1 MTIFD
6 IAILILL
13 GGLGVLG
20 FGRGFVQE
28 ALSLFAFAGA
38 TFAVGYLHDDVA
50 LYVAPY
56 VTGVGAASLL
66 SYALIFAIT
75 YLLLRFI
82 AGRIG
87 KGVRDSALGPIDR
100 VLGMGFGMVK
110 GLIIAT
116 LAFLLINLVYQF
128 VYATRETPE
137 WITSAR
143 TYPLLNASSNALV
156 EYIDERRASETEADA
171 AAQ

>member
-1 MTIFD
+1 M
-6 IAILILL
+6 
-13 GGLGVLG
+13 
-20 FGRGFVQE
+20 RGFVQE
-28 ALSLFAFAGA
+28 ALSLLAFAGA
-38 TFAVGYLHDDVA
+38 TLAIGFLHDDVT
-50 LYVAPY
+50 PY
-56 VTGVGAASLL
+56 LTGYLDNAYGASLL
-66 SYALIFAIT
+66 SYALIFIIAYFI
-75 YLLLRFI
+75 LRFI
-82 AGRIG
+82 AGRVG
-87 KGVRDSALGPIDR
+87 EGVRGSVLGPIDR

-137 WITSAR
+137 WIASAR

-156 EYIDERRASETEADA
+156 EYIDERRASETDADA